1 MDWVDYKGYFG
12 PDRRG
17 GRRGGRLLNR
27 RKEADVASR
36 PPSLRTALRQ
46 LRMRVLETQT
56 PAGAEEFVQRVQATV
71 TLAAIHDEPKVGDM
85 LSRMALHLMRANG
98 ADVREQLYNA
108 LDRIHAAVT
117 KDNC

>member
-36 PPSLRTALRQ
+36 PPSLRTALLQ

-56 PAGAEEFVQRVQATV
+56 IEGVEEFVQRTQATV
-71 TLAAIHDEPKVGDM
+71 TLATMLNEPKIGDM
-85 LSRMALHLMRANG
+85 LSRMAIHLMRANG
-98 ADVREQLYNA
+98 SDVRERLYQA
-108 LDRIHAAVT
+108 LDKIQAAIS
-117 KDNC
+117 DE